1 MYNNSSKHD
10 AIISVIQYVA
20 CKADLVL
27 VKSYDVY
34 CVVVGCVKVLM
45 DWGMDPNLCRKGQ
58 VTPLM
63 DACAGDHL
71 E

>member
-1 MYNNSSKHD
+1 MYGSSKHD
-10 AIISVIQYVA
+10 AIISVIQFVVLA
-20 CKADLVL
+20 GWGIIL

-34 CVVVGCVKVLM
+34 CVVGCVKVLM
-45 DWGMDPNLCRKGQ
+45 DWGMDPNLYRKGQ

>member
-1 MYNNSSKHD
+1 MLARLICFD
-10 AIISVIQYVA
+10 VMLIAVVI
-20 CKADLVL
+20 
-27 VKSYDVY
+27 
-34 CVVVGCVKVLM
+34 VGCVKVLM
-45 DWGMDPNLCRKGQ
+45 DWGMDPNVYRKGQ